1 MIRVLTRHIV
11 TPLGG
16 NLAANWEALLA
27 GQSALRRYEG
37 NASLPEPYVAS
48 KFDDR
53 TPLPGHTLFET
64 WVVRALRDALAQT
77 AVDTA
82 SPRTLFILSSTKGN
96 ISLLETDPA
105 TEAALLP
112 VAAANIA
119 RSVGFTSE
127 PLVVSNACISGVAAQ
142 VIAMR
147 LLQAGS
153 CDTAVIAGADV
164 QDRFIISGFQSF
176 KALAPEPCRP
186 FDAARQGLNAG
197 EAVAV
202 MVLQNVPDNEVAE
215 TDWVL
220 LRGAV
225 RNDANHISGP
235 SRTGEGSYQALQS
248 ILEDVNTEA
257 LAFVNAHGTA
267 TPYNDEME
275 AKAITRAGLQN
286 VPVNGYKGYYGH
298 TMGAAGLLETILSQ
312 QAVDCHTVVG
322 TRGFETA
329 GVSLPLRLSAA
340 HHPTGRQAFVK
351 LLSGFGG
358 CNAAVLWARK
368 GAIPELLPRGMEPKP
383 GLPRLREIA
392 TFSLSDTSLTE
403 LYRNCVGDYPKFYKM
418 DPLCRLGFIA
428 SELLLRKAARS
439 GQEPAPAVILFSRAG
454 SLCDDLRYQAT
465 IKPDSFFPSPAI
477 FVYTLPN
484 IVTGE
489 ICIRNGW
496 NTESSMFLLPRKD
509 WNRMLSVVRAAMMD
523 AHASRVLCGWVDAP
537 DEDRFEA
544 DLRLLQ
550 KDFFDYTD
558 FSD

>member
-1 MIRVLTRHIV
+1 MIRLLTRHIA
-11 TPLGG
+11 TPLGQ
-16 NLAANWEALLA
+16 NLAANWEAVLA
-27 GQSALRRYEG
+27 GKSALRLYEG
-37 NASLPEPYVAS
+37 NDSLPEPYVAS
-48 KFDDR
+48 RFSDR
-53 TPLPGHTLFET
+53 TPDPGLTLFET
-64 WVVRALRDALAQT
+64 WVVRALRDALAPT
-77 AVDTA
+77 AVDIA

-96 ISLLETDPA
+96 ISLLETGSAP
-105 TEAALLP
+105 EAVLLP

-119 RSVGFTSE
+119 RAVGFSSE

-142 VIAMR
+142 IIAMR
-147 LLQAGS
+147 MLQAGN
-153 CDTAVIAGADV
+153 CDTVVIAGADV

-176 KALAPEPCRP
+176 KAMAPEPCRP

-202 MVLQNVPDNEVAE
+202 MVLQHVPESEVADS
-215 TDWVL
+215 DWVL

-235 SRTGEGSYQALQS
+235 SRTGEGSFLALQS
-248 ILEDVNTEA
+248 VLAGVNTEA

-275 AKAITRAGLQN
+275 AKAITRAGLQHL
-286 VPVNGYKGYYGH
+286 PVNGYKGYYGH

-312 QAVDCHTVVG
+312 QAVDCRTIIG
-322 TRGFETA
+322 TRGFQTS
-329 GVSLPLRLSAA
+329 GVSLPLCLSAA
-340 HHPTGRQAFVK
+340 HSATRRRAFVK

-358 CNAAVLWARK
+358 CNAAVLWAQK
-368 GAIPELLPRGMEPKP
+368 GAVAELLPQAAEPEP
-383 GLPRLREIA
+383 AVPQLRQIA
-392 TFSLSDTSLTE
+392 ALSLSDTSLTE
-403 LYRNCVGDYPKFYKM
+403 LYRSRVGDYPKFYKM

-428 SELLLRKAARS
+428 SELLLRKAALSDR
-439 GQEPAPAVILFSRAG
+439 EPAPAVILFSRSG

-465 IKPDSFFPSPAI
+465 IRPDSFFPSPAV

-509 WNRMLSVVRAAMMD
+509 WNRMIRIVEAAMMD
-523 AHASRVLCGWVDAP
+523 GHTSRVLCGWVDAP
-537 DEDRFEA
+537 TDDRFEA

-550 KDFFDYTD
+550 E
-558 FSD
+558 